1 MICSQTWNKRSKHI
15 KVLVTHKTYKLA
27 MMKIEIQ
34 NTKITKLNR
43 EAKAKNKPTK
53 LSKENN
59 HRESNLVIFSL
70 YSNK

>member
-1 MICSQTWNKRSKHI
+1 M
-15 KVLVTHKTYKLA
+15 L
-27 MMKIEIQ
+27 KIEIQ
-34 NTKITKLNR
+34 NANITKLNQG
-43 EAKAKNKPTK
+43 AKAKNKPTK